1 MRGLTKCN
9 ILSILAESDCKA
21 LVKLDFPL
29 TAFPTQAYWV
39 AFNKVAGIG
48 PARLTALL
56 GVCGSIE
63 AAWKASIQQLQ
74 AANLDKRSQEN
85 LLLARRQLDLAAE
98 WQRVERAGAHVLTW
112 DDEAYPANLRETD
125 APPPVLYVRGEIR
138 PEDLLAVAIVGTRR
152 ASAYGREVAHMAAT
166 ELAHNNVAVISG
178 LALGVDT
185 VAHRAALDAGGR
197 TIAVLGSGVDQVYP
211 AQNRELADAIMAN
224 GAIVSE
230 YPIGTRPEA
239 NNFPPRNRII
249 SGLSRGVVIVEAS
262 QRSGALITAQF
273 AAEQSREVFAVPG
286 SILHPGSAGCNELI
300 RQGATPFLS
309 VNDVLDQ
316 LNFTTFSTQTVVRRS
331 TPADPLEAQ
340 LMTILAQEACH
351 IDDLVRQT
359 LLPSS
364 QVSSLLT
371 LLELKGMVR
380 QVGAMTYI
388 IRK

>member
-1 MRGLTKCN
+1 MT
-9 ILSILAESDCKA
+9 A
-21 LVKLDFPL
+21 L
-29 TAFPTQAYWV
+29 PTQAYWV
-39 AFNKVAGIG
+39 AFNKVTGIG
-48 PARLTALL
+48 PARLSALL
-56 GVCGSIE
+56 AVCGSIE

-85 LLLARRQLDLAAE
+85 LLLARRQIDLAAE
-98 WQRVERAGAHVLTW
+98 WQRVIRTGATVLTW
-112 DDEAYPANLRETD
+112 DDEQYPANLRETD
-125 APPPVLYVRGEIR
+125 APPPVLYVRGQIL
-138 PEDLLAVAIVGTRR
+138 PDDVLGIAIVGTRR

-166 ELAHNNVAVISG
+166 EFAHNNVTVISG

-185 VAHRAALDAGGR
+185 VAHRATVEAGGR

-224 GAIVSE
+224 GALVSE

-249 SGLSRGVVIVEAS
+249 SGLSRGVIIVEAS

-273 AAEQSREVFAVPG
+273 AAEQGREVFAVPG

-316 LNFTTFSTQTVVRRS
+316 LNFATFSTQTLVRQS

-340 LMTILAQEACH
+340 LMTILEQEACH
-351 IDDLVRQT
+351 IDELVRRT
-359 LLPSS
+359 ALPSS
-364 QVSSLLT
+364 QISSLLT

-380 QVGAMTYI
+380 QMGGMTYI

>member
-1 MRGLTKCN
+1 M
-9 ILSILAESDCKA
+9 IA
-21 LVKLDFPL
+21 L
-29 TAFPTQAYWV
+29 PTQAYWV

-56 GVCGSIE
+56 AVCGSIE

-85 LLLARRQLDLAAE
+85 LLLARRQIDLAAE
-98 WQRVERAGAHVLTW
+98 WQRIGRTGAHVLTW
-112 DDEAYPANLRETD
+112 DDEHYPANLRETD
-125 APPPVLYVRGEIR
+125 APPPVLYVRGELR
-138 PEDLLAVAIVGTRR
+138 PEDMLAVAIVGTRR

-166 ELAHNNVAVISG
+166 ELVHNNVTVISG

-185 VAHRAALDAGGR
+185 VAHRAALEAGGR

-211 AQNRELADAIMAN
+211 TQNRELADAIIAN
-224 GAIVSE
+224 GALVSE
-230 YPIGTRPEA
+230 YPMGTRPEA

-273 AAEQSREVFAVPG
+273 AAEQGREVFAVPG

-316 LNFTTFSTQTVVRRS
+316 LNFVTFSTQVMVRQS
-331 TPADPLEAQ
+331 TPADPFEAQ
-340 LMTILAQEACH
+340 LMTILTQEACH
-351 IDDLVRQT
+351 IDDLVRRT
-359 LLPSS
+359 ALPSS

-380 QVGAMTYI
+380 QVGAMTYM

>member
-1 MRGLTKCN
+1 M
-9 ILSILAESDCKA
+9 SILAESDCKA
-21 LVKLDFPL
+21 LVKLDFAL
-29 TAFPTQAYWV
+29 TALPTQAYWV

-56 GVCGSIE
+56 AVCGSIE

-74 AANLDKRSQEN
+74 AAHLDKRSQEN
-85 LLLARRQLDLAAE
+85 LLLARRQIDLAAE
-98 WQRVERAGAHVLTW
+98 WQRVVRTGTQVLTW
-112 DDEAYPANLRETD
+112 DDAHYPANLRETD
-125 APPPVLYVRGEIR
+125 APPPVLYVRGELR
-138 PEDLLAVAIVGTRR
+138 PDDVLAVAIVGTRR

-166 ELAHNNVAVISG
+166 EFAHNQVTVISG

-185 VAHRAALDAGGR
+185 VAHRATLEAGGR
-197 TIAVLGSGVDQVYP
+197 TVAVLGSGVDQVYP

-224 GAIVSE
+224 GALVSE
-230 YPIGTRPEA
+230 YPIGTQPEA

-316 LNFTTFSTQTVVRRS
+316 LNFATLSTQTLVRQS

-340 LMTILAQEACH
+340 LLTILAQEACH
-351 IDDLVRQT
+351 IDDLVRRT
-359 LLPSS
+359 ALPSN

-371 LLELKGMVR
+371 LLELKGLVR
-380 QVGAMTYI
+380 QVGAMTYM